1 MNKLVFLI
9 IFPLLL
15 ISLNSK
21 AAVFDVEARGVYGGF
36 WRDLYKLGPV
46 VADTIG
52 ADMGVFTSSSFKVG
66 FSFATLV
73 GLLSNDPD
81 HDVFDAFSENP
92 YEYNGVLNP
101 LVPADFSYST
111 IALKLEYIIYEG
123 SSFGWST
130 TVNFGDGVLAF
141 RPEADEKKGD
151 SLSHNY
157 GSLGT
162 ALIIKITKNLR
173 TSIGVSYRKDFD
185 ANESSR
191 QDGYENFDAV
201 TIYNHVYLVKF

>member
-1 MNKLVFLI
+1 M
-9 IFPLLL
+9 
-15 ISLNSK
+15 
-21 AAVFDVEARGVYGGF
+21 
-36 WRDLYKLGPV
+36 
-46 VADTIG
+46 
-52 ADMGVFTSSSFKVG
+52 G

-130 TVNFGDGVLAF
+130 TVNLGEGVLAF